1 MAMNDP
7 IGDMLTRIRN
17 AQMRRRPKV
26 AVPASLL
33 RGRTMP
39 GLHRPGESLQPRGA
53 SYLRLSVWAFNEA
66 ALRFYE
72 QLGHG
77 VHSRIL
83 GKELPSAV

>member
-1 MAMNDP
+1 MGTVVRRVRLPAAAEE
-7 IGDMLTRIRN
+7 GEV
-17 AQMRRRPKV
+17 MRRGGS
-26 AVPASLL
+26 ASLL